1 MAVPQNWS
9 ALIVVS
15 ALLLVGCRQA
25 AVGNRAGPIESSRE
39 TSIEATRTGPA
50 SPPASRLT
58 PEAATAPP
66 VAADAAT
73 AGPTRPKPGLE
84 ALAIFEVFVEMVFV
98 PAGQHPMGATV
109 EQRDAVLE
117 FGFSPDWVNRMKPLL
132 DSAGPPHQV
141 FLDPFY
147 IDKHEV
153 TNRRYDGFMQA
164 TGQLPPLFWGNQRFN
179 HPDQPVV
186 GVSWYD
192 ADAFCSWAGKRL
204 PTEAEWEKAA
214 RGTQA
219 YAFPWGNDWDSS
231 RLLAA
236 EGIAGQPLTSFNE
249 WITWQSGAMYQAAPT
264 RVGSYPSGA
273 SPYGAM
279 DMAGNV
285 WEWVADRYGPDYYSG
300 SPTHNPQGPA
310 TGERRVLRGGA
321 YDVPWVVA
329 YTWTRET
336 FMPPFWKSGVTGF
349 RCAAS
354 KSPPLGRLPSRPG
367 SRESATPP

>member
-1 MAVPQNWS
+1 MAVPRNWS
-9 ALIVVS
+9 ALFVVS
-15 ALLLVGCRQA
+15 VLLLVGCRQA
-25 AVGNRAGPIESSRE
+25 VVGDQAGPRGSSGKTPVE
-39 TSIEATRTGPA
+39 DTRTGPA
-50 SPPASRLT
+50 SVPGSHLT
-58 PEAATAPP
+58 PKAATAPT
-66 VAADAAT
+66 VGADPAT
-73 AGPTRPKPGLE
+73 ARLTMPKPDLSP
-84 ALAIFEVFVEMVFV
+84 LAIPEAFVEMILV
-98 PAGQHPMGATV
+98 PAGRFPMGATV
-109 EQRDAVLE
+109 EQRGAVLE
-117 FGFSPDWVNRMKPLL
+117 FGFSPDWVRRMEPLL
-132 DSAGPPHQV
+132 DSAGPLHQV

-164 TGQLPPLFWGNQRFN
+164 TGQLPPLFWDNQRFN

-192 ADAFCSWAGKRL
+192 AVDFCSWAGKRL

-214 RGTQA
+214 RGTEA
-219 YAFPWGNDWDSS
+219 YDFPWGNNWDSG

-236 EGIAGQPLTSFNE
+236 ERIAGRPLTSFNE
-249 WITWQSGAMYQAAPT
+249 WINWQSGAIYQAAPAK
-264 RVGSYPSGA
+264 VGSYPSGA
-273 SPYGAM
+273 SPYGVM

-310 TGERRVLRGGA
+310 IGERRVLRGGA
-321 YDVPWVVA
+321 FDVPRVVA

-354 KSPPLGRLPSRPG
+354 KSPSLG
-367 SRESATPP
+367 